1 MKWFEKWIF
10 NQARK
15 LRNRQNSNDKL
26 GLVSLP
32 VPQPVEDSELESND
46 SLAFRLIPA
55 AGGVIVSIRKY
66 DRVKDRVYNTLHI
79 ITQDQDI
86 SSELG
91 KIAALEL
98 YKL

>member
-1 MKWFEKWIF
+1 MKWFNNWII
-10 NQARK
+10 NKAKK
-15 LRNRQNSNDKL
+15 LQVHAIGSIA
-26 GLVSLP
+26 S
-32 VPQPVEDSELESND
+32 PQPVEDCEIDSTN

-66 DRVKDRVYNTLHI
+66 DSVKDKVYHTLHI
-79 ITQDQDI
+79 ITQDQDV

>member
-1 MKWFEKWIF
+1 MKWFDNWII
-10 NQARK
+10 NKAKK
-15 LRNRQNSNDKL
+15 LHNTQNIIQ
-26 GLVSLP
+26 SLAP
-32 VPQPVEDSELESND
+32 PQPVEDCEIDSTD